1 MTRGRSFLAVAVAAM
16 MFGTSVLCAQQTI
29 VASGSGLMPG
39 YTRFAVQ
46 PDAPALIAPI
56 WASSAHQ
63 PPSLSNRPRIR
74 TRKTMGAIFG
84 AIGGFYAGGAV
95 GFALDRHNCRGDDCG
110 LAGAVVGAP
119 VGAVAGGIFGSWLAT
134 R

>member
-1 MTRGRSFLAVAVAAM
+1 MTTERSLLAVAVVAM
-16 MFGTSVLCAQQTI
+16 MFGTPVVCAESTV
-29 VASGSGLMPG
+29 VASGPGLTPG
-39 YTRFAVQ
+39 DTRFAVQ
-46 PDAPALIAPI
+46 PDTPALIAPI
-56 WASSAHQ
+56 WKSSAHQ
-63 PPSLSNRPRIR
+63 PRSLSHRPRIR
-74 TRKTMGAIFG
+74 TRKTMGAILG

-119 VGAVAGGIFGSWLAT
+119 IGAVAGGIFGAWLAT